1 MITVNL
7 SHPFIAKLY
16 EACGKDTS
24 APKFRRA
31 AYEAA
36 TFEFAAAVTVMKARS
51 HLADDLVDGVTDMQ
65 KLVDKVLRKM
75 ADLDLFDD

>member
-1 MITVNL
+1 
-7 SHPFIAKLY
+7 
-16 EACGKDTS
+16 
-24 APKFRRA
+24 
-31 AYEAA
+31 
-36 TFEFAAAVTVMKARS
+36 MKARS